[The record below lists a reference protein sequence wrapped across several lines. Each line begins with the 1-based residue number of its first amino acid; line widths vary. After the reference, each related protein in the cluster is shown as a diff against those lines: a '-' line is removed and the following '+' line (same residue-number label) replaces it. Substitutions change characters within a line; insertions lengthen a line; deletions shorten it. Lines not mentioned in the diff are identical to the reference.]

1 MDALFH
7 RKGMMME
14 WSRSKITRWKSTT
27 GFTITESPDE
37 PTGRGFR
44 LETRNPDDLPVYL
57 PTLDAAKTHAAML
70 NELQLLR
77 EHNEQLRAELDER
90 RQAEHFERTQLEAQ
104 LAEMAE
110 SARAEGHWSNEEDDG
125 RGIPPIERPEVKEA
139 ATKLVQVMAIH
150 QGV

>member
-1 MDALFH
+1 
-7 RKGMMME
+7 MMQ

-27 GFTITESPDE
+27 GFMIVECPE
-37 PTGRGFR
+37 QPQGRGYR
-44 LETRNPDDLPVYL
+44 LETRNPDDLPIYL
-57 PTLDAAKTHAAML
+57 STLDAAKTHAAML

-90 RQAEHFERTQLEAQ
+90 RQAEAFERDAI
-104 LAEMAE
+104 AEQ
-110 SARAEGHWSNEEDDG
+110 ARREGHWSDEEDDG

-139 ATKLVQVMAIH
+139 AAKLIEVMAENSRAERLAIH